1 VAIRQG
7 RALSSYDISQTV
19 VANWGAD
26 SQIAMRRIW
35 NAILTVFALAL
46 LATLGGGCWN
56 SNSRL
61 ELKPPQD
68 LGNSGSNHLDSES
81 RRLAG
86 PHAIDCGR
94 VSLNG
99 NPEAATKCALLA
111 QKAGKPFRVRY
122 DLQGIDSEVA
132 LAIIRSPVGTVCR
145 LLYDSD
151 PSGGGRRGGGV
162 VLSRK
167 CPDPGHLWVDSG
179 GRIDCL
185 QKESSPPAIV
195 MCPNADPY

>member
-1 VAIRQG
+1 M
-7 RALSSYDISQTV
+7 SQTA

-26 SQIAMRRIW
+26 SQIAMRTTW
-35 NAILTVFALAL
+35 HAILTGVVLAL
-46 LATLGGGCWN
+46 LATLGGGCRN
-56 SNSRL
+56 SNSRP

-81 RRLAG
+81 KRLAG

-99 NPEAATKCALLA
+99 DPKAATKCALLA

-122 DLQGIDSEVA
+122 DLHGIDSETA
-132 LAIIRSPVGTVCR
+132 LATVRSPEGTVCR

-151 PSGGGRRGGGV
+151 PFGGGRRGGGV
-162 VLSRK
+162 VISGK
-167 CPDPGHLWVDSG
+167 CPDPVHLWVDPG

-185 QKESSPPAIV
+185 LKESSPAM